1 MPEAPGGYMT
11 ARYIISAAT
20 TVINNGLL
28 PRDTLTD
35 YTKNIND
42 EVSAMRR
49 KLGLDEEGA
58 EA

>member
-1 MPEAPGGYMT
+1 M
-11 ARYIISAAT
+11 
-20 TVINNGLL
+20 INNGLL